1 MSRRPKLKQIKQA
14 MGGAS
19 AQDINGMFEEMMGV
33 RDAEQHIILPKFVG
47 IRNKIIHVYK
57 ILMQFATGAIG
68 SDFVELSE
76 PMLQIRQFAS
86 EMKES
91 IVFSDSLV
99 EETEEQY
106 SALNKEDLNA
116 LYKKLK
122 NNQFTQQLIV
132 QCSKLKRHSKDFDD
146 IKQLRDN
153 FIKQEPGLSFFIF
166 DFSNLDL
173 KKIWASSRVTPMVKK
188 YILNILHVLYKDLF
202 SIYQLVTS
210 PDVDIDKFTD
220 VLMSAIDQLKKQP
233 GLHRCDNAFRRIAS
247 SVELLKGRFNNYYRE
262 SVASA
267 NPTIIIESFIVD
279 VSNQGG
285 ADARLTRE
293 FKQIIKHMAKV
304 SEQSGR
310 NKDPAIQKLFAMLNK
325 NFEIMERGTKGK
337 SDGKDD
343 ADPTWLA
350 DIKEADAEQ
359 SAVCTDQVE
368 QSAARAEQAEQVT
381 TDDWDT
387 EELDEK
393 QLDYSFDHK
402 NLVDGN
408 VLIGANGYRYTLT
421 KEELDSNCLSATTIA
436 AMHFGFMPDG
446 PLMKQNKELLLS
458 EQPLKDSSEMP
469 PLKDSSEMP
478 PLIE

>member
-1 MSRRPKLKQIKQA
+1 MSRRPKLKQIKHA
-14 MGGAS
+14 LGGTS

-33 RDAEQHIILPKFVG
+33 RDAEPHIILPKFVG
-47 IRNKIIHVYK
+47 IRNKIIHIYK
-57 ILMQFATGAIG
+57 ILMQFSTGAIG
-68 SDFVELSE
+68 SDFIELSE
-76 PMLQIRQFAS
+76 PMLQIKQFAY
-86 EMKES
+86 ELKES
-91 IVFSDSLV
+91 IVFNDTLA

-106 SALNKEDLNA
+106 SSLNKEDLNA

-122 NNQFTQQLIV
+122 NNQFTQRLIV
-132 QCSKLKRHSKDFDD
+132 QCSNLKRHSKDFEDVT
-146 IKQLRDN
+146 QLKDN
-153 FIKQEPGLSFFIF
+153 FIKQEPGLSFYIF

-173 KKIWASSRVTPMVKK
+173 KKIWASTRVTPMVKK

-202 SIYQLVTS
+202 AIYQMVTS

-233 GLHRCDNAFRRIAS
+233 GLHRCENAFRRIAA

-325 NFEIMERGTKGK
+325 NFEIMERGTRGK
-337 SDGKDD
+337 SDEKEA
-343 ADPTWLA
+343 ADPSWLA
-350 DIKEADAEQ
+350 DIKEADKEADKETDKETDKEADKETDKGTDDTHNIHIEQ
-359 SAVCTDQVE
+359 L
-368 QSAARAEQAEQVT
+368 
-381 TDDWDT
+381 DDWDT
-387 EELDEK
+387 ENTNDK
-393 QLDYSFDHK
+393 
-402 NLVDGN
+402 
-408 VLIGANGYRYTLT
+408 
-421 KEELDSNCLSATTIA
+421 
-436 AMHFGFMPDG
+436 PD
-446 PLMKQNKELLLS
+446 
-458 EQPLKDSSEMP
+458 DI
-469 PLKDSSEMP
+469 SEMP

>member
-14 MGGAS
+14 LGGTS
-19 AQDINGMFEEMMGV
+19 AHDINSMFEEMMGIK
-33 RDAEQHIILPKFVG
+33 DADPHIILPKFVG
-47 IRNKIIHVYK
+47 IRNKIIHIYK

-76 PMLQIRQFAS
+76 PMLQIKQFAY
-86 EMKES
+86 ELKES
-91 IVFSDSLV
+91 IVFNDALT

-106 SALNKEDLNA
+106 NTLNKEDLNA

-122 NNQFTQQLIV
+122 NNQFTQRLIV
-132 QCSKLKRHSKDFDD
+132 QCSNLKRHSKDFEDVT
-146 IKQLRDN
+146 QLKDN

-173 KKIWASSRVTPMVKK
+173 KKIWASTRVTPMVKK

-202 SIYQLVTS
+202 AIYQLVTS

-267 NPTIIIESFIVD
+267 NPNIIIESFIVD

-325 NFEIMERGTKGK
+325 NFEVMEKNTKGK
-337 SDGKDD
+337 ASDKEPDD
-343 ADPTWLA
+343 PAWLA
-350 DIKEADAEQ
+350 DIKEDDSKDDSKDAADAAAEIDTTEVATEAAAY
-359 SAVCTDQVE
+359 SANIKQ
-368 QSAARAEQAEQVT
+368 AAADITQLDEF
-381 TDDWDT
+381 DT
-387 EELDEK
+387 E
-393 QLDYSFDHK
+393 
-402 NLVDGN
+402 
-408 VLIGANGYRYTLT
+408 
-421 KEELDSNCLSATTIA
+421 KEDI
-436 AMHFGFMPDG
+436 H
-446 PLMKQNKELLLS
+446 
-458 EQPLKDSSEMP
+458 
-469 PLKDSSEMP
+469 EMP